1 MTRLA
6 VLGWALV
13 RQDALLPREYH
24 DRLPPRWRWG
34 AARLRWLAG
43 PRSRDGR
50 AGERLARVLEGGG
63 PVAIKLGQFLA
74 TRGDI
79 FGAEFAQDLGRLK
92 DRLPPFP
99 HALARAEVESALEG
113 PLEGMFA
120 EFGEAVAAA
129 SLAQVHRAT
138 LNDGRV
144 VAVKVLRPGIEARV
158 AADAAALTW
167 AARLLHERS
176 ETARRLEPIAFVET
190 VLRSL
195 RLELDLRFEAAGAD
209 EMRAVMAGD
218 DFMRA
223 PKVVWDGVARRV
235 LTLEWAAGTAL
246 SLPSALEQPGLDRRG
261 IAANLVRAFLAQAL
275 DHGVFH
281 ADLHEGNLFLDGM
294 GTLIAVDFGILGR
307 LGPTERRFLAEML
320 WGFLR
325 RDYVR
330 VADIHFEAGYV
341 PARHDRAAFA
351 QALRAVGEPVIGR
364 TAKDVSMGRLL
375 TQLFEVTALFDMH
388 LRPELVLLQKTMVT
402 VEGVARRIDPNLDI
416 WTAAEPVVR
425 RWIPARTVA
434 GDPRPAAAE
443 RPRRC
448 RYRLPRQCQER
459 GGDALISRNREL
471 NSSPQPLLPR
481 RRGPSSTGRKCSNAE
496 HWAPAVAGE
505 AFRRRPSRSNPP
517 QLWSEPCEPLLPR
530 WLSRAFC
537 CAQ

>member
-1 MTRLA
+1 MIRLA
-6 VLGWALV
+6 GLGWALI
-13 RQDALLPREYH
+13 REDALLPREYH
-24 DRLPPRWRWG
+24 DRLPPTWRWTAG
-34 AARLRWLAG
+34 WVRRFAAG
-43 PRSRDGR
+43 RSRRGR
-50 AGERLARVLEGGG
+50 AGERLARVLELGG

-79 FGAEFAQDLGRLK
+79 FGAEFAEDLGRLK

-99 HALARAEVESALEG
+99 HAVALAQVEGALGG
-113 PLEGMFA
+113 PIEATFA
-120 EFGEAVAAA
+120 SFGESVAAA

-138 LNDGRV
+138 LLDGRE

-158 AADAAALTW
+158 AADAASLRW
-167 AARLLHERS
+167 AAGALHERS
-176 ETARRLEPIAFVET
+176 ATARRLEPVAFVET

-209 EMRAVMAGD
+209 EMRAIMAAD

-223 PKVVWDGVARRV
+223 PKVAWEGVSRRV
-235 LTLEWAAGTAL
+235 LTLEWAAGTPL
-246 SLPSALEQPGLDRRG
+246 SLACALDQPGLDRG
-261 IAANLVRAFLAQAL
+261 KIAADLVRAFLAQAL

-281 ADLHEGNLFLDGM
+281 ADLHEGNLFLDAAG
-294 GTLIAVDFGILGR
+294 GLIAVDFGILGR

-325 RDYVR
+325 RDYAR

-341 PARHDRAAFA
+341 PAHHDRATFA

-416 WTAAEPVVR
+416 WSAAEPVVQ
-425 RWIPARTVA
+425 RWIVRELSPVTKARRLLASFREAVGEFATQNPPPQS
-434 GDPRPAAAE
+434 GGGGPRSGG
-443 RPRRC
+443 
-448 RYRLPRQCQER
+448 R
-459 GGDALISRNREL
+459 GG
-471 NSSPQPLLPR
+471 
-481 RRGPSSTGRKCSNAE
+481 
-496 HWAPAVAGE
+496 
-505 AFRRRPSRSNPP
+505 
-517 QLWSEPCEPLLPR
+517 
-530 WLSRAFC
+530 
-537 CAQ
+537 